1 MHSINT
7 EFRHYVGGRFISK
20 SLESIPVLNPAS
32 EREIGVIGDGGEE
45 LVVEAVAAARAAQH
59 AWGLIPANARGQHLR
74 AVAQLI
80 RRELPRLA
88 RVIAME
94 QGKVLALAEME
105 VALSAEYLD
114 YYAEW
119 GRRIEGEIITSD
131 RPGENMFLFRRPL
144 GVVAGILPW
153 NFPFF
158 MIVRKVAP
166 ALITG
171 NTIVVK
177 PSEETPYSA
186 YEFARLVDE
195 AKLPAG
201 VFNLVGG
208 VGKSVGQSLVAHP
221 DVNMV
226 SFTGSSGAGAAIMAN
241 AARNVTKVSL
251 ELGGKAPC
259 IVLADANLDLAVAA
273 VRGAKAMN
281 SGQACNCAE
290 RVYVERSVYAE
301 FTEKLAAS
309 LGSIAYGDP
318 LGDRPVEMGPL
329 INRAAV
335 ERIRAMLDDARAK
348 GGEILAGGKAMAAG
362 EGCYVQPT
370 LVVGA
375 NPDMHLL
382 QREIFGPVVLVD
394 PVDDVDEAIS
404 RANDS
409 EYGLTSSIFTSNLGA
424 AFKAINSLKFG
435 ETYVNRENFEA
446 IQGFHA
452 GVRRS
457 GIGGADGKHGLYE
470 FMHTQVAYVQ
480 T

>member
-1 MHSINT
+1 MDSINT
-7 EFRHYVGGRFISK
+7 EFKHYIGGQFVTRNQ
-20 SLESIPVLNPAS
+20 ESISVFNPAS
-32 EREIGVIGDGGEE
+32 ERQVGVFGDGGDE
-45 LVVEAVAAARAAQH
+45 LALDAVAAARTAQN
-59 AWGLIPANARGQHLR
+59 AWALIPAHARGQYLR
-74 AVAQLI
+74 KIAQSI
-80 RRELPRLA
+80 RANLPRLA
-88 RVIAME
+88 RVITME
-94 QGKVLALAEME
+94 QGKVLGLAELE

-131 RPGENMFLFRRPL
+131 RPNENMFLFRRPV

-171 NTIVVK
+171 NTIVIK

-186 YEFARLVDE
+186 YEFARIIDE
-195 AKLPAG
+195 VELPPG

-208 VGKSVGQSLVAHP
+208 LGNTVGQTLVGHP
-221 DVNMV
+221 DVDMV
-226 SFTGSSGAGAAIMAN
+226 SFTGSSAAGAAIMAN

-273 VRGAKAMN
+273 VRGAKTMN

-301 FTEKLAAS
+301 FAEKLSAS
-309 LGSIAYGDP
+309 LGSISYGDP
-318 LGDRPVEMGPL
+318 LGERPVEMGPL

-348 GGEILAGGKAMAAG
+348 GGEILVGGKAFVAG

-370 LVVGA
+370 LVAGA
-375 NPDMHLL
+375 TADMHLL
-382 QREIFGPVVLVD
+382 QREVFGPVALVE
-394 PVDDVDEAIS
+394 PVEDLDEAIF
-404 RANDS
+404 RANDT
-409 EYGLTSSIFTSNLGA
+409 EYGLTSSIFTSNLNA
-424 AFKAINSLKFG
+424 AF
-435 ETYVNRENFEA
+435 
-446 IQGFHA
+446 
-452 GVRRS
+452 
-457 GIGGADGKHGLYE
+457 
-470 FMHTQVAYVQ
+470 
-480 T
+480 

>member
-1 MHSINT
+1 MQSINT

-20 SLESIPVLNPAS
+20 GLESIPVLNPAS
-32 EREIGVIGDGGEE
+32 EREIGVVRDGGEE
-45 LVVEAVAAARAAQH
+45 LVIEAVAAARAAQN
-59 AWGLIPANARGQHLR
+59 AWALIPANARGQQLR
-74 AVAQLI
+74 MIAQLI

-171 NTIVVK
+171 NTIVIK

-195 AKLPAG
+195 AKLPSG

-208 VGKSVGQSLVAHP
+208 LGKSVGQSLVAHP

-259 IVLADANLDLAVAA
+259 IVLADADLDLAVAA

-281 SGQACNCAE
+281 SGQACNCSE

-309 LGSIAYGDP
+309 LASIAYGDP

-335 ERIRAMLDDARAK
+335 ERIRAMLNDARGK

-362 EGCYVQPT
+362 EGCYVEPT
-370 LVVGA
+370 LVVGT

-394 PVDDVDEAIS
+394 PVDDLDEAIS

-480 T
+480 S